1 MRAGLR
7 FQIELLTPRKAPCC
21 SAAMTHRTTHSLR
34 SLATGHAG
42 ASARAAIA
50 PAVTMT
56 ITTTTR
62 TGTGTTG
69 PGMWT
74 CAAS

>member
-1 MRAGLR
+1 
-7 FQIELLTPRKAPCC
+7 
-21 SAAMTHRTTHSLR
+21 MTHRTTHAPR
-34 SLATGHAG
+34 SLATGHTG
-42 ASARAAIA
+42 ASARAAISA
-50 PAVTMT
+50 GVTMT